1 MEFIEI
7 LQKLL
12 QGFGETVFLFL
23 ITLILSL
30 PLGLVISFGSRSK
43 FTPIKAFCRTL
54 VWIVRGTPLI
64 LQILLVTLI
73 PFYLFNVGNTEIIFF
88 FGISKM
94 KTLLFIYACFAFIIN
109 YACYFS
115 EIFRGAID
123 SIPKGQYE
131 AGKVLG
137 LKKGQIFTRIVLFQV
152 IRKTL
157 APVSNEVITLVKDTA
172 LASTIGVID
181 LYAQAQSLVNEF
193 VTLLPLLYAA
203 IFYLIFNGVLTILFN
218 RLEKKMSFYKE

>member
-1 MEFIEI
+1 MEFISI

-30 PLGLVISFGSRSK
+30 PLGLIISFGSRSK
-43 FTPIKAFCRTL
+43 FVPLKAICRTF
-54 VWIVRGTPLI
+54 VWIIRGTPLI
-64 LQILLVTLI
+64 LQVLLVTLV
-73 PFYLFNVGNTEIIFF
+73 PFYLFSIGNTEIIAF
-88 FGISKM
+88 FGIKKM
-94 KTLLFIYACFAFIIN
+94 KTLLFIYACFAFVIN

-123 SIPKGQYE
+123 AIPKGQYE

-137 LKKGQIFTRIVLFQV
+137 LKKGQIFTQIVLFQV

-181 LYAQAQSLVNEF
+181 LYAQAQGLVNDF
-193 VTLLPLLYAA
+193 VILSPLLYAA
-203 IFYLIFNGVLTILFN
+203 VFYLIFNGLLTILFN
-218 RLEKKMSFYKE
+218 FLERKMSFYKE